1 MADTKQGGRM
11 SVYQTTLLGRTTV
24 ADGTMA
30 FRFHKPND
38 FAFKAGQYVDLTI
51 SDPEHGP

>member
-1 MADTKQGGRM
+1 M